1 MVLAIRKI
9 PIFGPGGG
17 AAPLGDPSNPS
28 YNVAVSDEIA
38 AASRNKAAKDA
49 DTARLHP
56 LDARE
61 PSRVPEGIAA
71 SETLSTIPESVA
83 ASTLNAVSLG
93 EAPLRDQ
100 DLDDDSGSIVGSQ
113 TLHKST
119 SRLSEASGVSPELQR
134 TKSPQGRRQAGHTAP
149 SSVSVGSRQGT
160 GLETIASRVE
170 VGSFDHEA
178 QATR

>member
-1 MVLAIRKI
+1 MRKI

-17 AAPLGDPSNPS
+17 AAPFGDPSNPS

-38 AASRNKAAKDA
+38 AATRDKAAKDA
-49 DTARLHP
+49 DAAIIHP
-56 LDARE
+56 LGPRE
-61 PSRVPEGIAA
+61 PSRVPDGPTA
-71 SETLSTIPESVA
+71 SEPLSTIPESVA

-100 DLDDDSGSIVGSQ
+100 GLDDDRGSIVGSQ

-119 SRLSEASGVSPELQR
+119 SQLSEASGASPELQK
-134 TKSPQGRRQAGHTAP
+134 TKSPQGRRKAGHTAP
-149 SSVSVGSRQGT
+149 SSTSVGSRQGAV
-160 GLETIASRVE
+160 LETIANRKE
-170 VGSFDHEA
+170 GGTFDHEA